1 MTLIRPTPLSYLNC
15 SHSPVTAPLYPTP
28 GQDAKSM
35 FNQALGTT
43 EIRDYPAETESMFNQ
58 ALGTTEIRDY
68 PAETDVLAAQTK
80 ACATVFTYLQPS
92 ASLQSP

>member
-43 EIRDYPAETESMFNQ
+43 EIRDYPAETDWEPLKYVITQRKLTCPRFQ
-58 ALGTTEIRDY
+58 VHRPKLI
-68 PAETDVLAAQTK
+68 
-80 ACATVFTYLQPS
+80 
-92 ASLQSP
+92 